1 MYQMREA
8 FPSKLT
14 REKLFVFFAEF
25 SVRLSKSGPHF
36 NLTKA
41 NECILSFIRTDL
53 GLDSGK
59 NDYKIE
65 LQIAKEKRLHSLVWL
80 SLEPEI
86 SGLDDSGLDLTSMI
100 LRVFSVRIYRI
111 IVLLPFN
118 LCINAHIGRRCFM

>member
-53 GLDSGK
+53 GLDSGRMVPSDDSGK

-65 LQIAKEKRLHSLVWL
+65 LQIAKE
-80 SLEPEI
+80 
-86 SGLDDSGLDLTSMI
+86 
-100 LRVFSVRIYRI
+100 
-111 IVLLPFN
+111 
-118 LCINAHIGRRCFM
+118 